1 MAEGGLASFTGD
13 RRLVTIVAVVVL
25 FIVLFFAWS
34 LRGCVPGVK
43 AKSYQTVYSN
53 LDLKDAANVIAR
65 LKELKIPYELKEDGT
80 AISVPKER
88 ADDARL
94 GLAEKNLPV
103 GGMVGWEIFNET
115 RMGATD
121 FDRRIQLIRAISGEL
136 SRTIR
141 RLQGVEDA
149 RVQIVIPETRLFEVT
164 KVPVTAA
171 VLLKIAPGFRL
182 SPEQVSGIVHL
193 TASSVEN
200 LQPENVTVVDEGG
213 NILTSKYPARVAEEL
228 GPPPPLITTVESQA
242 PLEQKIIKK
251 VEAASP
257 ELAAPVLPLTPEEKA
272 LLRLKAKGEYEN
284 QLSSKVQELLNQFY
298 PLNSVLVKV
307 DVELGA
313 PPRKAP
319 PKKKP
324 PKKKIKTNPS
334 PGLLT
339 QPVKKIRIVILVD
352 QRIAVSPELK
362 KITYQTVASAIPYNK
377 KRGDRIVLRKV
388 PFHYALPLTPQKPVE
403 KPPVKGG
410 WLGYAFLYYILAAA
424 ALFMVLF
431 FVIRTRMKKIGTAPF
446 AEMTEI
452 SPVPT
457 EREAVN
463 AISEIKNMA
472 AREPQKIASLLR
484 KWLTEER

>member
-1 MAEGGLASFTGD
+1 MAEGGLAAFTGD
-13 RRLVTIVAVVVL
+13 RRLITIVAVVVL

-80 AISVPKER
+80 AVAVPKER
-88 ADDARL
+88 ADDARM

-136 SRTIR
+136 SRNIR
-141 RLQGVEDA
+141 RIQGVEDA

-171 VLLKIAPGFRL
+171 VLLRLSPGFRL

-213 NILTSKYPARVAEEL
+213 NILTSKYPARVAEEVT
-228 GPPPPLITTVESQA
+228 PPPLIMTTEETQV
-242 PLEQKIIKK
+242 PLEQRIIKK
-251 VEAASP
+251 AEVTTPEAA
-257 ELAAPVLPLTPEEKA
+257 APARPLTPEEKA
-272 LLRLKAKGEYEN
+272 LIRLKAKEEYEK

-307 DVELGA
+307 DVELLS
-313 PPRKAP
+313 PPKN
-319 PKKKP
+319 PKKK
-324 PKKKIKTNPS
+324 KVKANPS
-334 PGLLT
+334 PSILT
-339 QPVKKIRIVILVD
+339 QPVKKMRVVILVD
-352 QRIAVSPELK
+352 QRIAMSNELK
-362 KITYQTVASAIPYNK
+362 RTTFQTVASAIPYNK
-377 KRGDRIVLRKV
+377 KRGDRIILRKV
-388 PFHYALPLTPQKPVE
+388 PFHYALPLPSKLPEKAPVMPQKPGFAV
-403 KPPVKGG
+403 
-410 WLGYAFLYYILAAA
+410 FYYFILAAGV
-424 ALFMVLF
+424 LVVLF
-431 FVIRTRMKKIGTAPF
+431 LVLRSRIKKPGPAPF
-446 AEMTEI
+446 AEITEVR
-452 SPVPT
+452 PVPT